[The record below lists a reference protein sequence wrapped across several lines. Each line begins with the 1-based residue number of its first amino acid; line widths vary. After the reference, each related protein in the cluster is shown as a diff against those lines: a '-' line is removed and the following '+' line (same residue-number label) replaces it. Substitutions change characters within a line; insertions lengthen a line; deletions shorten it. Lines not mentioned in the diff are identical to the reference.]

1 MLSRG
6 MPLHSL
12 GSLTPILPEGAHF
25 IAPDA
30 RLIGDV
36 VIDSEVSIWFGS
48 VLRAEYERIHIGAR
62 SNVQD
67 RVVMHVDPGFP
78 LTLGTNVSIGHSAI
92 VHGCTVED
100 GSLIGMGATVMNGAV
115 IGAGSIVG
123 ANALVTQNTRFPPR
137 SLILGSPAKRVREL
151 TDEEV
156 ARCLTTAAGYVKRIG
171 MYREGFR

>member
-1 MLSRG
+1 

-12 GSLTPILPEGAHF
+12 GPLAPALPDGPHF

-30 RLIGDV
+30 QLIGDV
-36 VIDSEVSIWFGS
+36 LIESEASIWFGA

-78 LTLGTNVSIGHSAI
+78 LRLGANVSIGHSAI

-100 GSLIGMGATVMNGAV
+100 GARIGMGATVMNGAV
-115 IGAGSIVG
+115 IGEGSIVG
-123 ANALVTQNTRFPPR
+123 ANALVTQKTRFPPR
-137 SLILGSPAKRVREL
+137 SLILGSPARRVREL

-156 ARCLTTAAGYVKRIG
+156 ARCLSTAEGYVTRVG
-171 MYREGFR
+171 MYRNGFR

>member
-1 MLSRG
+1 
-6 MPLHSL
+6 MPIHSL
-12 GSLTPILPEGAHF
+12 GDLTPTLPNGPHF

-36 VIDSEVSIWFGS
+36 LVENEASIWFGA

-67 RVVMHVDPGFP
+67 RVVMHVDPGYA
-78 LTLGTNVSIGHSAI
+78 LRLGANVSIGHSAI

-115 IGAGSIVG
+115 IGESSIVG
-123 ANALVTQNTRFPPR
+123 ANALVTQGATFPRR
-137 SLILGSPAKRVREL
+137 SLILGSPAKRVRDL
-151 TDEEV
+151 TDDEV

-171 MYREGFR
+171 MYRDGFR

>member
-1 MLSRG
+1 
-6 MPLHSL
+6 MPTHSL
-12 GSLTPILPEGAHF
+12 GALTPILPDGPHF

-30 RLIGDV
+30 RLVGDV
-36 VIDSEVSIWFGS
+36 LIESEASIWFGA
-48 VLRAEYERIHIGAR
+48 VLRAEYERIHIGPR

-78 LTLGTNVSIGHSAI
+78 LRLGANVSIGHGAI

-100 GSLIGMGATVMNGAV
+100 GALIGMGATVMNGAV
-115 IGAGSIVG
+115 IGHSSIVG
-123 ANALVTQNTRFPPR
+123 ANALVTQGTIFPPR

-156 ARCLTTAAGYVKRIG
+156 ARCLTTAAGYVKRIAL
-171 MYREGFR
+171 YRDGFR

>member
-1 MLSRG
+1 
-6 MPLHSL
+6 MPIHSL
-12 GSLTPILPEGAHF
+12 GILTPILPKGPHF

-36 VIDSEVSIWFGS
+36 LIEDEVSIWFGA
-48 VLRAEYERIHIGAR
+48 VLRAEYERIHIGKR

-78 LTLGTNVSIGHSAI
+78 LTLGANVSIGHSAI

-123 ANALVTQNTRFPPR
+123 ANALVTQGTVFPPR

-156 ARCLTTAAGYVKRIG
+156 ERCLKTADGYVKRTAL
-171 MYREGFR
+171 YLDGFR

>member
-1 MLSRG
+1 
-6 MPLHSL
+6 MPIHTL
-12 GSLTPILPEGAHF
+12 GSLTPSLPDGPHF

-30 RLIGDV
+30 QLIGDV
-36 VIDSEVSIWFGS
+36 LIETEASIWFGA

-78 LTLGTNVSIGHSAI
+78 LRLGNDVSIGHSAI

-100 GSLIGMGATVMNGAV
+100 GCIIGMGSTVMNGAV
-115 IGAGSIVG
+115 IGQSSIVG
-123 ANALVTQNTRFPPR
+123 ANALVTQGVVFPPC
-137 SLILGSPAKRVREL
+137 SLILGAPAIFVREL

-156 ARCLTTAAGYVKRIG
+156 ARCLVTAAGYVKRIG
-171 MYREGFR
+171 MYRDGLR

>member
-1 MLSRG
+1 
-6 MPLHSL
+6 MPVNAL
-12 GSLTPILPEGAHF
+12 GHLVPQLPEGPHF

-36 VIDSEVSIWFGS
+36 VIEEEASIWFGA

-92 VHGCTVED
+92 VHGCTVLD
-100 GSLIGMGATVMNGAV
+100 GCIIGMGSTVMNGAV
-115 IGAGSIVG
+115 IGANSIVG
-123 ANALVTQNTRFPPR
+123 ANSLVTQGVEFPPR
-137 SLILGSPAKRVREL
+137 SLIFG
-151 TDEEV
+151 
-156 ARCLTTAAGYVKRIG
+156 
-171 MYREGFR
+171 